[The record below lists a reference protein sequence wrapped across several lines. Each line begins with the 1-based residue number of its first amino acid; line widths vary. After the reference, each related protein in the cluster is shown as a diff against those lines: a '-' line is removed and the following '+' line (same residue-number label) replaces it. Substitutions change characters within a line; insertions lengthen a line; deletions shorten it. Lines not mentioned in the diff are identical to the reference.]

1 MNRAIK
7 PELFNNHVLKK
18 LLELASDKIPNIRLC
33 VAKTLSSTVMENRKF
48 DYNLLIVDVK

>member
-1 MNRAIK
+1 MYRAVK

-33 VAKTLSSTVMENRKF
+33 VAKCLSSTVMENRKL
-48 DYNLLIVDVK
+48 DYNLLIVVK